1 MHTLVLPSTTST
13 TTRVLL
19 LESTTTTTTSTSTT
33 VLLSL
38 PQIVMAPFTGP
49 ETGGDTTRPLR
60 SGGDGKE
67 QVIAD
72 RTQRRRE
79 DAVRRIVFD
88 VTRLPTW
95 SSSGA
100 SGGND
105 GIKDNTNDGDSG
117 VPGATISL
125 ATGDT
130 NSTGAISGSANFT
143 NLPDDALLASAV
155 AASIERGIDRE
166 LHNELV
172 RQARESAGIISK
184 ICHDHSDAF
193 LGSVGRV
200 VALGGP
206 CGELRGKVEEVIYF
220 CFVMIIW
227 LNFFVLLALGL

>member
-1 MHTLVLPSTTST
+1 MPRD
-13 TTRVLL
+13 RVG
-19 LESTTTTTTSTSTT
+19 SSC
-33 VLLSL
+33 
-38 PQIVMAPFTGP
+38 
-49 ETGGDTTRPLR
+49 GGDTTRPLR

-172 RQARESAGIISK
+172 RQARKSATTTLMLS
-184 ICHDHSDAF
+184 SA
-193 LGSVGRV
+193 
-200 VALGGP
+200 AWE
-206 CGELRGKVEEVIYF
+206 ELWRLEDPAE
-220 CFVMIIW
+220 
-227 LNFFVLLALGL
+227 NFEARWRR